1 MYGYFVCM
9 YVCVLCV
16 PGTGGGQKRASYLLE
31 LELQMVVN
39 HHVGAGNQTQACWES
54 GQCI

>member
-9 YVCVLCV
+9 YVCVPCV
-16 PGTGGGQKRASYLLE
+16 PGAGGGQKRASYLLE

-39 HHVGAGNQTQACWES
+39 HHVGAGKQTQACWES